1 VADGWCREVAHGGK
15 RGELNNYV
23 ARRSL
28 ADWAHDLVIEAK
40 GLSKR
45 YGEKVAVDDLSFEVH
60 PGRVTG
66 FLGPNGSGKSTTMR
80 IMLQL
85 DIADTGQTF
94 FDGQRY
100 ADIQYP
106 TKVVGSL
113 LEAHAVHP
121 KVTARNHLRALA
133 AANRIPE
140 TRIDQVFTQVGLVD
154 AADRHTGGFSL
165 GMFQRLGLATAL
177 LGDPGTLILDEPM
190 NGLDPEGI
198 HWIRSLLRQLAE
210 EGRTIF
216 VSSHLL
222 AEMAETVDDLVV
234 IGRGQL
240 IAQSA
245 LDEFVG
251 QARQGVRVRSPQLE
265 ELARL
270 LAGLGAA
277 TTLEADGS
285 LTVAGAEASA
295 IGDMAA
301 QRSIALHELTLISF
315 SLEEAFLDATAGS
328 GEYTSEPG
336 EDAALDVTEGD
347 R

>member
-1 VADGWCREVAHGGK
+1 M
-15 RGELNNYV
+15 
-23 ARRSL
+23 
-28 ADWAHDLVIEAK
+28 IEAT

-45 YGEKVAVDDLSFEVH
+45 YGPKVAVDDLSFEVH

-80 IMLQL
+80 IMLQM
-85 DIADTGQTF
+85 DRADTGRTL

-106 TKVVGSL
+106 TQKVGSL

-121 KVTARNHLRALA
+121 KVTARNHLRVLA

-140 TRIDQVFTQVGLVD
+140 TRIDDVFGQVGLTD
-154 AADRHTGGFSL
+154 AADRRTGGFSL

-198 HWIRSLLRQLAE
+198 HWIRALLKRLAG
-210 EGRTIF
+210 EGRTVF

-222 AEMAETVDDLVV
+222 AEMAETVDDLIV
-234 IGRGQL
+234 IGRGRL

-245 LDEFVG
+245 LDDFIG
-251 QARQGVRVRSPQLE
+251 QARQGVRVRSPRLE

-270 LAGLGAA
+270 IGGLGAE
-277 TTLEADGS
+277 TTLGADGS
-285 LTVAGAEASA
+285 LTVIGAEASA
-295 IGDMAA
+295 IGDVAAA
-301 QRSIALHELTLISF
+301 QSIPLHELTLVSF

-328 GEYTSEPG
+328 GEYTSTG
-336 EDAALDVTEGD
+336 DEDAATPTEGE

>member
-1 VADGWCREVAHGGK
+1 
-15 RGELNNYV
+15 
-23 ARRSL
+23 
-28 ADWAHDLVIEAK
+28 VIEAK
-40 GLSKR
+40 SLSKK
-45 YGEKVAVDDLSFEVH
+45 YGPKVAVDDLSFEVQ

-80 IMLQL
+80 MMLQL
-85 DIADTGQTF
+85 DRADTGQTL

-100 ADIQYP
+100 AEIQYP
-106 TKVVGSL
+106 TRMIGSL

-140 TRIDQVFTQVGLVD
+140 TRIDHVFGQVGLSD
-154 AADRHTGGFSL
+154 ASDRRTGGFSL

-198 HWIRSLLRQLAE
+198 HWIRDLLKGLAE
-210 EGRTIF
+210 EGRTVF

-234 IGRGQL
+234 IGRGRL
-240 IAQSA
+240 IAQSTLA
-245 LDEFVG
+245 DFIG
-251 QARQGVRVRSPQLE
+251 QARQGVRVRSPRLE
-265 ELARL
+265 ELGRL
-270 LAGLGAA
+270 VSGLGAE
-277 TTLEADGS
+277 TTLGVDGS
-285 LTVAGAEASA
+285 LTVIGAEASA
-295 IGDMAA
+295 IGDLAA
-301 QRSIALHELTLISF
+301 ARSIPLHELAPVTF

-328 GEYTSEPG
+328 GEYKSMSDA
-336 EDAALDVTEGD
+336 DAAATAIEEEQ
-347 R
+347 

>member
-1 VADGWCREVAHGGK
+1 
-15 RGELNNYV
+15 
-23 ARRSL
+23 
-28 ADWAHDLVIEAK
+28 
-40 GLSKR
+40 
-45 YGEKVAVDDLSFEVH
+45 
-60 PGRVTG
+60 
-66 FLGPNGSGKSTTMR
+66 MR
-80 IMLQL
+80 LMLQL
-85 DIADTGQTF
+85 DHGDGHTL

-106 TKVVGSL
+106 TKEIGSL

-140 TRIDQVFTQVGLVD
+140 SRIDQVFGLVGLTD

-198 HWIRSLLRQLAE
+198 HWIRSLLRQLAAD
-210 EGRTIF
+210 GRTIF

-234 IGRGQL
+234 IGRGRL
-240 IAQSA
+240 IAQAA
-245 LDEFVG
+245 LDDFIG
-251 QARQGVRVRSPQLE
+251 HARQGVRVRSPQLD
-265 ELARL
+265 ELSRL
-270 LAGLGAA
+270 LAGLGAT
-277 TTLEADGS
+277 TTLEGDGS
-285 LTVAGAEASA
+285 LMVSGAEAPA
-295 IGDMAA
+295 IGDLAA
-301 QRSIALHELTLISF
+301 QRSITLHELTVVSF

-328 GEYTSEPG
+328 GEYVTMPN
-336 EDAALDVTEGD
+336 EDAPVVVGEEEP
-347 R
+347 

>member
-1 VADGWCREVAHGGK
+1 M
-15 RGELNNYV
+15 
-23 ARRSL
+23 
-28 ADWAHDLVIEAK
+28 IEAK

-45 YGEKVAVDDLSFEVH
+45 YGPKIAVDDLSFEVQ

-80 IMLQL
+80 LMLQL
-85 DIADTGQTF
+85 DHGDGHTL
-94 FDGQRY
+94 FDGRRY

-106 TKVVGSL
+106 TKEVGSL

-140 TRIDQVFTQVGLVD
+140 SRIDDVFGLVGLTD
-154 AADRHTGGFSL
+154 AAGRHTGGFSL

-198 HWIRSLLRQLAE
+198 HWIRSLLRQLAGD
-210 EGRTIF
+210 GRTIF

-234 IGRGQL
+234 IGRGRL
-240 IAQSA
+240 IAQAPLS
-245 LDEFVG
+245 EFIG
-251 QARQGVRVRSPQLE
+251 HARQGVRVRSPQLD
-265 ELARL
+265 ELGSL
-270 LAGLGAA
+270 LAGLGATA
-277 TTLEADGS
+277 TLEGDGS
-285 LTVAGAEASA
+285 LTVSGAEASA
-295 IGDMAA
+295 IGDLAA
-301 QRSIALHELTLISF
+301 QRSIALHELTVVSF
-315 SLEEAFLDATAGS
+315 SLEEAFLDATAGT
-328 GEYTSEPG
+328 GEYVTMPNDDVPVVVG
-336 EDAALDVTEGD
+336 EED
-347 R
+347 REQAHPL

>member
-1 VADGWCREVAHGGK
+1 M
-15 RGELNNYV
+15 
-23 ARRSL
+23 
-28 ADWAHDLVIEAK
+28 IEAK
-40 GLSKR
+40 GLSKS
-45 YGEKVAVDDLSFEVH
+45 YGSKVAVDDLSFEVH

-80 IMLQL
+80 VMLQL
-85 DIADTGQTF
+85 DVAETGQTL

-106 TKVVGSL
+106 TRTVGSL

-140 TRIDQVFTQVGLVD
+140 TRVDHVFGQVGLTD
-154 AADRHTGGFSL
+154 AAERHTGGFSL

-198 HWIRSLLRQLAE
+198 HWIRSLLRELAQ
-210 EGRTIF
+210 EGRTVF

-234 IGRGQL
+234 IGRGRL

-245 LDEFVG
+245 LEDFVG
-251 QARQGVRVRSPQLE
+251 QARQGVRVRSPRLE

-270 LAGLGAA
+270 LAGLGAE
-277 TTLEADGS
+277 TTLGADES
-285 LTVAGAEASA
+285 LTVIGAEPSA
-295 IGDMAA
+295 IGDLAAA
-301 QRSIALHELTLISF
+301 QSIPLHELTLVSF

-328 GEYTSEPG
+328 GEYTTMTDA
-336 EDAALDVTEGD
+336 DAAAATEEE

>member
-1 VADGWCREVAHGGK
+1 M
-15 RGELNNYV
+15 
-23 ARRSL
+23 
-28 ADWAHDLVIEAK
+28 IEAK
-40 GLSKR
+40 GLRKR
-45 YGEKVAVDDLSFEVH
+45 YGSKVAVDDLSFEVH

-80 IMLQL
+80 LMLQL
-85 DIADTGQTF
+85 DLGETGHTL
-94 FDGQRY
+94 FDGRRY

-106 TKVVGSL
+106 TREVGSL

-140 TRIDQVFTQVGLVD
+140 DRIDHVFGLVGLVD
-154 AADRHTGGFSL
+154 AADRRTGGFSL

-198 HWIRSLLRQLAE
+198 HWIRSLLRQLAG

-234 IGRGQL
+234 IGRGRL

-245 LDEFVG
+245 LDEFIG
-251 QARQGVRVRSPQLE
+251 HARQGVRVRSPQLD

-270 LAGLGAA
+270 LAGLGAE
-277 TTLEADGS
+277 TTVGTDGS
-285 LTVAGAEASA
+285 LTVSGAEASA
-295 IGDMAA
+295 IGDLAA
-301 QRSIALHELTLISF
+301 RSSIALHELTPVSF
-315 SLEEAFLDATAGS
+315 SLEEAFLDATAGA
-328 GEYTSEPG
+328 GEYLTMPD
-336 EDAALDVTEGD
+336 EDLSTVVAEED

>member
-1 VADGWCREVAHGGK
+1 M
-15 RGELNNYV
+15 
-23 ARRSL
+23 
-28 ADWAHDLVIEAK
+28 IQAK
-40 GLSKR
+40 GLRKR
-45 YGEKVAVDDLSFEVH
+45 YGSKVAVDDLSFEVH

-85 DIADTGQTF
+85 DHAGAGQTL
-94 FDGQRY
+94 FDGRRY

-106 TKVVGSL
+106 TREVGSL

-140 TRIDQVFTQVGLVD
+140 SRIDHVFGLVGLAD

-198 HWIRSLLRQLAE
+198 HWIRSLLRQLAG
-210 EGRTIF
+210 EGRTVF

-234 IGRGQL
+234 IGRGRL
-240 IAQSA
+240 IAQA
-245 LDEFVG
+245 PLHEFVG
-251 QARQGVRVRSPQLE
+251 HARQGVRVRSPQLD
-265 ELARL
+265 ELARSL
-270 LAGLGAA
+270 TGLGAE
-277 TTLEADGS
+277 TTVEADGS
-285 LTVAGAEASA
+285 LTVSGAEASA
-295 IGDMAA
+295 IGDLAA
-301 QRSIALHELTLISF
+301 QRSITLHELTVVSL

-328 GEYTSEPG
+328 QEYVSIPA
-336 EDAALDVTEGD
+336 EDVPLVVTEED
-347 R
+347 Q

>member
-1 VADGWCREVAHGGK
+1 M
-15 RGELNNYV
+15 
-23 ARRSL
+23 
-28 ADWAHDLVIEAK
+28 IEAK

-45 YGEKVAVDDLSFEVH
+45 YGPKVAVDDLSFEVL

-85 DIADTGQTF
+85 DHGDTGQTL

-106 TKVVGSL
+106 TKKVGSL

-121 KVTARNHLRALA
+121 KVTARNHLRVLA

-140 TRIDQVFTQVGLVD
+140 TRIDHVFGQVGLAD
-154 AADRHTGGFSL
+154 AADRRTGGFSL

-177 LGDPGTLILDEPM
+177 LGDPETLILDEPM

-198 HWIRSLLRQLAE
+198 HWIRALLKRLAG
-210 EGRTIF
+210 EGRTVF

-234 IGRGQL
+234 IGRGRL

-245 LDEFVG
+245 LNDFIG
-251 QARQGVRVRSPQLE
+251 QARQGVRVRSPRLE

-270 LAGLGAA
+270 VEGLGAE
-277 TTLEADGS
+277 TTLGADGS
-285 LTVAGAEASA
+285 LTVIGAEPSA
-295 IGDMAA
+295 IGDLAAA
-301 QRSIALHELTLISF
+301 QSIPLHELTLVSF

-328 GEYTSEPG
+328 GEYTSMSA
-336 EDAALDVTEGD
+336 EDATAATEEEQ
-347 R
+347 

>member
-1 VADGWCREVAHGGK
+1 
-15 RGELNNYV
+15 
-23 ARRSL
+23 
-28 ADWAHDLVIEAK
+28 VIEAK
-40 GLSKR
+40 GLSKK
-45 YGEKVAVDDLSFEVH
+45 YGSKVAVNDLSFEVQ

-80 IMLQL
+80 VMLQL
-85 DIADTGQTF
+85 DVADTGQTL

-106 TKVVGSL
+106 TKQVGSL

-140 TRIDQVFTQVGLVD
+140 TRIDHVFGQVGLAD

-198 HWIRSLLRQLAE
+198 HWIRSLLRRLAE
-210 EGRTIF
+210 EGTTVF

-222 AEMAETVDDLVV
+222 AEMADTVDDLVV
-234 IGRGQL
+234 IGRGRL

-245 LDEFVG
+245 LDDFVG
-251 QARQGVRVRSPQLE
+251 QARRGVRVRSPRIK

-270 LAGLGAA
+270 VAGLGAE
-277 TTLEADGS
+277 TTLGADGS
-285 LTVAGAEASA
+285 LTVIGADASV
-295 IGDMAA
+295 IGDLAA
-301 QRSIALHELTLISF
+301 ARSIPLHELALVSF
-315 SLEEAFLDATAGS
+315 SLEQAFLDATASS
-328 GEYTSEPG
+328 GEYTSMSDAEAA
-336 EDAALDVTEGD
+336 DAAIEEE

>member
-1 VADGWCREVAHGGK
+1 M
-15 RGELNNYV
+15 
-23 ARRSL
+23 
-28 ADWAHDLVIEAK
+28 IEAK

-45 YGEKVAVDDLSFEVH
+45 YGSKIAVDDLSFEVH

-80 IMLQL
+80 LMLQL
-85 DIADTGQTF
+85 DRADTGHTL

-106 TKVVGSL
+106 TKKVGSL

-140 TRIDQVFTQVGLVD
+140 TRIDHVFGLVGLAD

-234 IGRGQL
+234 IGRGRL

-245 LDEFVG
+245 LDDFIG
-251 QARQGVRVRSPQLE
+251 HSRQGVKVRSPQLA

-270 LAGLGAA
+270 LAGLGAE

-285 LTVAGAEASA
+285 LTVSGAEASA
-295 IGDMAA
+295 IGDLAA
-301 QRSIALHELTLISF
+301 QQSIALHELRPVSF

-328 GEYTSEPG
+328 GEYVTIPAEELP
-336 EDAALDVTEGD
+336 LVVTEED
-347 R
+347 P

>member
-1 VADGWCREVAHGGK
+1 M
-15 RGELNNYV
+15 
-23 ARRSL
+23 
-28 ADWAHDLVIEAK
+28 IEAK
-40 GLSKR
+40 GLSKS
-45 YGEKVAVDDLSFEVH
+45 YGSKVAVDDLSFEVH

-80 IMLQL
+80 VMLQL
-85 DIADTGQTF
+85 DVAETGQTL

-106 TKVVGSL
+106 TRTVGSL

-140 TRIDQVFTQVGLVD
+140 TRVDHVFGQVGLTD
-154 AADRHTGGFSL
+154 AAERHTGGFSL

-198 HWIRSLLRQLAE
+198 HWIRSLLRELAQ
-210 EGRTIF
+210 EGRTVF

-234 IGRGQL
+234 IGRGRL

-245 LDEFVG
+245 LEDFVG
-251 QARQGVRVRSPQLE
+251 QARQGVRVRSPRLE
-265 ELARL
+265 ELTRL
-270 LAGLGAA
+270 LAGLGAE
-277 TTLEADGS
+277 TTLGADGS
-285 LTVAGAEASA
+285 LTVIGAEPSA
-295 IGDMAA
+295 IGDLAAA
-301 QRSIALHELTLISF
+301 QSIPLHELTLVSF

-328 GEYTSEPG
+328 GEYTTMTDA
-336 EDAALDVTEGD
+336 DAAAATEEE

>member
-1 VADGWCREVAHGGK
+1 
-15 RGELNNYV
+15 V

-28 ADWAHDLVIEAK
+28 AGWTHDRGGCPDPPERSRSLSLVVIEAT

-45 YGEKVAVDDLSFEVH
+45 YGSKVAVDDLSFEVH

-80 IMLQL
+80 LMLQL
-85 DIADTGQTF
+85 DHADGGRSL

-100 ADIQYP
+100 ADLQYP
-106 TKVVGSL
+106 TRSVGSL
-113 LEAHAVHP
+113 LDAHAVHP

-140 TRIDQVFTQVGLVD
+140 TRIDQVFDQVGLAD

-198 HWIRSLLRQLAE
+198 HWIRSLLRQLAG

-234 IGRGQL
+234 IGRGRL

-245 LDEFVG
+245 LAEFVG
-251 QARQGVRVRSPQLE
+251 HARQGVRVRSPQLG

-270 LAGLGAA
+270 LAGLGAE
-277 TTLEADGS
+277 TTLGADDS
-285 LTVAGAEASA
+285 LMVSGAEASA
-295 IGDMAA
+295 IGDLAA
-301 QRSIALHELTLISF
+301 QRSIALHELTVVSF
-315 SLEEAFLDATAGS
+315 SLEDAFLDATAGS
-328 GEYTSEPG
+328 GEYTSMPASDASSVGTE
-336 EDAALDVTEGD
+336 EDP
-347 R
+347 

>member
-1 VADGWCREVAHGGK
+1 
-15 RGELNNYV
+15 
-23 ARRSL
+23 
-28 ADWAHDLVIEAK
+28 VIEAK

-45 YGEKVAVDDLSFEVH
+45 YGPKVAVDDLSFEVQ

-85 DIADTGQTF
+85 DHPETGQAL

-106 TKVVGSL
+106 TKMVGSL

-140 TRIDQVFTQVGLVD
+140 TRIDHVFDQVGLTD
-154 AADRHTGGFSL
+154 AADRRTGGFSL
-165 GMFQRLGLATAL
+165 GMYQRLGLATAL

-198 HWIRSLLRQLAE
+198 HWIRALLKRLAG
-210 EGRTIF
+210 EGRTVF

-234 IGRGQL
+234 IGRGRL

-245 LDEFVG
+245 LDDFVG
-251 QARQGVRVRSPQLE
+251 QARQGVRVRSPRVE
-265 ELARL
+265 ELTRL
-270 LAGLGAA
+270 IAGLGAE
-277 TTLEADGS
+277 TTIGADGS
-285 LTVAGAEASA
+285 LTVIGAEAAA
-295 IGDMAA
+295 IGDLAA
-301 QRSIALHELTLISF
+301 ARSIPLHELTLVSF

-328 GEYTSEPG
+328 GEYTSMPAEDISVVVTKEEPVV
-336 EDAALDVTEGD
+336 VTEED

>member
-1 VADGWCREVAHGGK
+1 M
-15 RGELNNYV
+15 
-23 ARRSL
+23 
-28 ADWAHDLVIEAK
+28 IEAK
-40 GLSKR
+40 GLSKS
-45 YGEKVAVDDLSFEVH
+45 YGSKVAVDDLSFEVH

-85 DIADTGQTF
+85 DVAETGQTL

-106 TKVVGSL
+106 TRTVGSL

-140 TRIDQVFTQVGLVD
+140 TRVDHVFGQVGLTD
-154 AADRHTGGFSL
+154 AAERHTGGFSL

-198 HWIRSLLRQLAE
+198 HWIRSLLRQLAQ
-210 EGRTIF
+210 EGRTVF

-234 IGRGQL
+234 IGRGRL

-245 LDEFVG
+245 LDDFVG
-251 QARQGVRVRSPQLE
+251 QARQGVRVRSPRLE

-270 LAGLGAA
+270 VAGLGAE
-277 TTLEADGS
+277 TTLGADGS
-285 LTVAGAEASA
+285 LTVIGAEPSA
-295 IGDMAA
+295 IGDLAAA
-301 QRSIALHELTLISF
+301 QSIPLHELTLVSF

-328 GEYTSEPG
+328 GEYTTMSDA
-336 EDAALDVTEGD
+336 DAAAATEEEQ
-347 R
+347 

>member
-1 VADGWCREVAHGGK
+1 M
-15 RGELNNYV
+15 
-23 ARRSL
+23 
-28 ADWAHDLVIEAK
+28 IEAK
-40 GLSKR
+40 GLRKR
-45 YGEKVAVDDLSFEVH
+45 YEPKIAVDGLSFEVQ

-80 IMLQL
+80 LMLQL
-85 DIADTGQTF
+85 DLGETGQTLF
-94 FDGQRY
+94 EGRRY

-106 TKVVGSL
+106 TREVGSL

-121 KVTARNHLRALA
+121 RVTARNHLRALA
-133 AANRIPE
+133 AANRIHE
-140 TRIDQVFTQVGLVD
+140 SRVDHVFGLVGLVD
-154 AADRHTGGFSL
+154 AADRRTGGFSL

-198 HWIRSLLRQLAE
+198 HWIRSLLRQLAG

-234 IGRGQL
+234 IGRGRL
-240 IAQSA
+240 IARSP
-245 LDEFVG
+245 LDEFIG
-251 QARQGVRVRSPQLE
+251 QARQGVRVRSPQLD

-270 LAGLGAA
+270 LAGLGAE
-277 TTLEADGS
+277 TTVGTDGS
-285 LTVAGAEASA
+285 LMVSGAEASA
-295 IGDMAA
+295 TGDLAA
-301 QRSIALHELTLISF
+301 RTSIALHGSTPVSF
-315 SLEEAFLDATAGS
+315 SLEEAFLDATADA
-328 GEYTSEPG
+328 GEYLSMPD
-336 EDAALDVTEGD
+336 EDMSTVVAEED

>member
-1 VADGWCREVAHGGK
+1 
-15 RGELNNYV
+15 
-23 ARRSL
+23 
-28 ADWAHDLVIEAK
+28 VIEAK
-40 GLSKR
+40 GLSKS
-45 YGEKVAVDDLSFEVH
+45 YGSKVAVDDLSFEVH

-80 IMLQL
+80 VMLQL
-85 DIADTGQTF
+85 DVAETGQTL

-106 TKVVGSL
+106 TRTVGSL

-140 TRIDQVFTQVGLVD
+140 TRVDHVFGQVGLTD
-154 AADRHTGGFSL
+154 AAERHTGGFSL

-198 HWIRSLLRQLAE
+198 HWIRSLLRELAQ
-210 EGRTIF
+210 EGRTVF

-234 IGRGQL
+234 IGRGRL

-245 LDEFVG
+245 LEDFVG
-251 QARQGVRVRSPQLE
+251 QARQGVRVRSPRLE
-265 ELARL
+265 ELTRL
-270 LAGLGAA
+270 LAGLGAE
-277 TTLEADGS
+277 TTLGADGS
-285 LTVAGAEASA
+285 LTVIGAEPSA
-295 IGDMAA
+295 IGDLAAA
-301 QRSIALHELTLISF
+301 QSIPLHELTLVSF

-328 GEYTSEPG
+328 GEYTTMTDA
-336 EDAALDVTEGD
+336 DAAAATEEE

>member
-1 VADGWCREVAHGGK
+1 MVAEVAHKG
-15 RGELNNYV
+15 NV
-23 ARRSL
+23 
-28 ADWAHDLVIEAK
+28 VIEAK

-45 YGEKVAVDDLSFEVH
+45 YGSKVAVNDLSFEVH

-80 IMLQL
+80 LMLQL
-85 DIADTGQTF
+85 DRAETGQTL

-106 TKVVGSL
+106 TKKVGSL

-121 KVTARNHLRALA
+121 KVTARNHLRVLA

-140 TRIDQVFTQVGLVD
+140 TRIDQVFDQVGMAD
-154 AADRHTGGFSL
+154 AADRRTGGFSL

-177 LGDPGTLILDEPM
+177 LGDPETLILDEPM

-198 HWIRSLLRQLAE
+198 HWIRALLRQLAE
-210 EGRTIF
+210 EGRTVFI
-216 VSSHLL
+216 SSHLL

-234 IGRGQL
+234 IGRGRL
-240 IAQSA
+240 IAQTA
-245 LDEFVG
+245 LADFIG
-251 QARQGVRVRSPQLE
+251 NARQGVRVRSPRLD
-265 ELARL
+265 ELVRL
-270 LAGLGAA
+270 LTGLGAE
-277 TTLEADGS
+277 TTLGTDGS
-285 LTVAGAEASA
+285 ITVSGADASV
-295 IGDMAA
+295 IGDLAA
-301 QRSIALHELTLISF
+301 QRSIALHELSLVTF

-328 GEYTSEPG
+328 REYRSRSAEDVPVIVPDEEPAAVSE
-336 EDAALDVTEGD
+336 ED

>member
-1 VADGWCREVAHGGK
+1 VANA
-15 RGELNNYV
+15 
-23 ARRSL
+23 SL
-28 ADWAHDLVIEAK
+28 ANWTRGRGITVVIEAK

-45 YGEKVAVDDLSFEVH
+45 YGPKIAVDDLTFEVH

-85 DIADTGQTF
+85 DHAETGQTL

-106 TKVVGSL
+106 TKKVGSL

-121 KVTARNHLRALA
+121 KVTARNHLRVLA

-140 TRIDQVFTQVGLVD
+140 TRIDHVFGQVGLAD
-154 AADRHTGGFSL
+154 AADRRTGGFSL

-177 LGDPGTLILDEPM
+177 LGDPETLILDEPM

-198 HWIRSLLRQLAE
+198 HWIRDLLKRLAG
-210 EGRTIF
+210 EGRTVF

-234 IGRGQL
+234 IGRGRL

-245 LDEFVG
+245 LDDFVG
-251 QARQGVRVRSPQLE
+251 QARQGVRVRSPRLE

-270 LAGLGAA
+270 VAGLGAE
-277 TTLEADGS
+277 TTLGVDGS
-285 LTVAGAEASA
+285 LTVIGAEASA
-295 IGDMAA
+295 IGDLAAA
-301 QRSIALHELTLISF
+301 QSIPLHELTLVSF

-328 GEYTSEPG
+328 GEYTSMSA
-336 EDAALDVTEGD
+336 EDATTAATEEEQ
-347 R
+347 

>member
-1 VADGWCREVAHGGK
+1 M
-15 RGELNNYV
+15 
-23 ARRSL
+23 
-28 ADWAHDLVIEAK
+28 IEAK

-45 YGEKVAVDDLSFEVH
+45 YGSKVAVNDLSFEVR

-80 IMLQL
+80 LMLQL
-85 DIADTGQTF
+85 DHGDGHTL

-106 TKVVGSL
+106 TKEVGSL

-140 TRIDQVFTQVGLVD
+140 SRIDQVFGLVGLTD

-177 LGDPGTLILDEPM
+177 LGDPRTLILDEPM

-198 HWIRSLLRQLAE
+198 HWIRSLLRQLAAD
-210 EGRTIF
+210 GRTIF

-234 IGRGQL
+234 IGRGRL
-240 IAQSA
+240 IAQAA
-245 LDEFVG
+245 LDDFIG
-251 QARQGVRVRSPQLE
+251 HARQGVRVRSPQLD
-265 ELARL
+265 ELGRL
-270 LAGLGAA
+270 LAGLGAT
-277 TTLEADGS
+277 TTLEGDGS
-285 LTVAGAEASA
+285 LMVSGAEAPA
-295 IGDMAA
+295 IGDLAA
-301 QRSIALHELTLISF
+301 QRSITLHELTVVSF

-328 GEYTSEPG
+328 GEYVTMPNDDVPVVVG
-336 EDAALDVTEGD
+336 EED

>member
-1 VADGWCREVAHGGK
+1 
-15 RGELNNYV
+15 
-23 ARRSL
+23 
-28 ADWAHDLVIEAK
+28 VIEAK

-45 YGEKVAVDDLSFEVH
+45 YGPKVAVDDLSFEVL

-85 DIADTGQTF
+85 DHGDTGQTL

-106 TKVVGSL
+106 TKKVGSL

-121 KVTARNHLRALA
+121 KVTARNHLRVLA

-140 TRIDQVFTQVGLVD
+140 TRIDHVFGQVGLAD
-154 AADRHTGGFSL
+154 AADRRTGGFSL

-177 LGDPGTLILDEPM
+177 LGDPETLILDEPM

-198 HWIRSLLRQLAE
+198 HWIRALLKRLAG
-210 EGRTIF
+210 EGRTVF

-234 IGRGQL
+234 IGRGRL

-245 LDEFVG
+245 LNDFIG
-251 QARQGVRVRSPQLE
+251 QARQGVRVRSPRLE

-270 LAGLGAA
+270 VEGLGAE
-277 TTLEADGS
+277 TTLGADGS
-285 LTVAGAEASA
+285 LTVIGAEPSA
-295 IGDMAA
+295 IGDLAAA
-301 QRSIALHELTLISF
+301 QSIPLHELTLVSF

-328 GEYTSEPG
+328 GEYTSMSA
-336 EDAALDVTEGD
+336 EDATAATEEEQ
-347 R
+347 

>member
-1 VADGWCREVAHGGK
+1 M
-15 RGELNNYV
+15 
-23 ARRSL
+23 
-28 ADWAHDLVIEAK
+28 IEAK
-40 GLSKR
+40 GLSKS
-45 YGEKVAVDDLSFEVH
+45 YGTKVAVDDLSFEVL

-85 DIADTGQTF
+85 DVAETGKTL

-100 ADIQYP
+100 GDIQYP
-106 TKVVGSL
+106 TKEVGSL

-140 TRIDQVFTQVGLVD
+140 TRIDHVFGQVGLTE

-198 HWIRSLLRQLAE
+198 HWIRSLLRHLAE
-210 EGRTIF
+210 EGRTVF

-234 IGRGQL
+234 IGRGRL

-245 LDEFVG
+245 LEDFVG
-251 QARQGVRVRSPQLE
+251 QARHGVRVRSPRLE

-270 LAGLGAA
+270 IAGLGAE
-277 TTLEADGS
+277 TTLGADGS
-285 LTVAGAEASA
+285 LTVIGAEASA
-295 IGDMAA
+295 IGELAAA
-301 QRSIALHELTLISF
+301 QSISLHELTTVSF

-328 GEYTSEPG
+328 GEYTSLSDA
-336 EDAALDVTEGD
+336 DAAAAATEEEL
-347 R
+347 

>member
-1 VADGWCREVAHGGK
+1 
-15 RGELNNYV
+15 
-23 ARRSL
+23 
-28 ADWAHDLVIEAK
+28 VIEAK

-45 YGEKVAVDDLSFEVH
+45 YGPKVAVDDLSFEVH

-85 DIADTGQTF
+85 DHAETGQTL

-106 TKVVGSL
+106 TKKVGSL

-140 TRIDQVFTQVGLVD
+140 TRIDHVFDQVGLAD
-154 AADRHTGGFSL
+154 AADRRTGGFSL

-198 HWIRSLLRQLAE
+198 HWIRALLKRLAG
-210 EGRTIF
+210 EGRTVF

-234 IGRGQL
+234 IGRGRL

-245 LDEFVG
+245 LDDFVG
-251 QARQGVRVRSPQLE
+251 HARQGVRIRSPRLE
-265 ELARL
+265 ELGRL
-270 LAGLGAA
+270 VAGLGAE
-277 TTLEADGS
+277 TTLGADGS
-285 LTVAGAEASA
+285 LTVIGAEASA
-295 IGDMAA
+295 IGDLAAA
-301 QRSIALHELTLISF
+301 QSIPLHELTLVSF
-315 SLEEAFLDATAGS
+315 SLEEAFLDATAGA
-328 GEYTSEPG
+328 GEYTSMAA
-336 EDAALDVTEGD
+336 EDIPVVVTEQEPVVVTEED

>member
-1 VADGWCREVAHGGK
+1 M
-15 RGELNNYV
+15 
-23 ARRSL
+23 
-28 ADWAHDLVIEAK
+28 IEAK

-45 YGEKVAVDDLSFEVH
+45 YGSKVAVDDLSFEVR

-80 IMLQL
+80 LMLQL
-85 DIADTGQTF
+85 DHGDTGQTL
-94 FDGQRY
+94 FDGRPY

-106 TKVVGSL
+106 TKEVGSL

-121 KVTARNHLRALA
+121 KITARNHLRALA

-140 TRIDQVFTQVGLVD
+140 TRIEHVFGLVGLAD

-165 GMFQRLGLATAL
+165 GMFQRLGLAASL

-198 HWIRSLLRQLAE
+198 HWIRSLLRQLAG
-210 EGRTIF
+210 EGRTVF

-234 IGRGQL
+234 IGRGRL
-240 IAQSA
+240 IAQTP
-245 LDEFVG
+245 LDDFVG
-251 QARQGVRVRSPQLE
+251 HARQGVRVRSPRLE

-270 LAGLGAA
+270 LAGLGAK
-277 TTLEADGS
+277 TTIGADGS
-285 LTVAGAEASA
+285 LTVSGAEASA
-295 IGDMAA
+295 IGDLAA
-301 QRSIALHELTLISF
+301 ERSIALHELAIVSV

-328 GEYTSEPG
+328 REYTSIPAENIPVV
-336 EDAALDVTEGD
+336 VTEEEPVVMTEED
-347 R
+347 Q